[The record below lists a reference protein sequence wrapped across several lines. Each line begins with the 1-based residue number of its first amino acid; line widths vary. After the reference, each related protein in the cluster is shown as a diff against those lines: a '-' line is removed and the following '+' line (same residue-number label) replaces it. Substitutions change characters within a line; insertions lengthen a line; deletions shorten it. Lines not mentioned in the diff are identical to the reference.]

1 MISPNKKKK
10 SAHTYESMSV
20 HLSVKE
26 KMVSQLLI
34 SPEIDETE
42 VNGELEAIDD
52 EIDKYLLGKV
62 DEDGEDVF
70 DALVES
76 PEKVKKAKKKRSAN
90 TKLRVQDQLEQY

>member
-1 MISPNKKKK
+1 
-10 SAHTYESMSV
+10 
-20 HLSVKE
+20 
-26 KMVSQLLI
+26 
-34 SPEIDETE
+34 